1 MRIKPVARFLSGSLL
16 ALSLASSAFAADATF
31 WVRDHVMQR
40 ATELVDAFN
49 ATHENKIKLT
59 SIPADQYLSKI
70 GSAVA
75 AGQAPDLMAIDLIA
89 VPKLTAAMQLTDITA
104 EVKALPYF
112 EALSPSH
119 IRLASLDNKIYGVP
133 FAGEGSFLLW
143 NKGLFKKAGLD
154 PEKGPQSWA
163 EIKQSAKAVRALG
176 GDTYG
181 IWVAGNCAGC
191 NAFTFL
197 PYIWANGGDV
207 LTADG
212 TKPTFNTKGVREA
225 FAFYNDLWKSGLM
238 PPNAKSSDQFV
249 EGFANG
255 KTGMAMLGAFSIEL
269 IKSKYPDIDFGVTPI
284 PGQTAGSWSSFA
296 GGDTLAIPKGSARK
310 AEAMAFVAW
319 LTSKETQLAH
329 YAKSGAVPVRTD
341 LADNEY
347 SAKEPRLIVATKAMA
362 GGRTPYVVPY
372 MEIFNSANGPFLRA
386 VQKGVFEGKIDEAL
400 KEADSRITRILA
412 DE

>member
-1 MRIKPVARFLSGSLL
+1 MSIKSIIRLIGGGIAAVA
-16 ALSLASSAFAADATF
+16 LASPSYSADASF
-31 WVRDHVMQR
+31 WVRDHVAMR

-49 ATHENKIKLT
+49 ATHTNKIKLT

-75 AGQAPDLMAIDLIA
+75 AGKAPDLMAIDLIA
-89 VPKLTAAMQLTDITA
+89 MPKLTANDQLTDLTA

-112 EALSPSH
+112 ALLSPSH
-119 IRLASLDNKIYGVP
+119 IRLATYENKIYGVP
-133 FAGEGSFLLW
+133 FAGEGSVLLW
-143 NKGLFKKAGLD
+143 NKSLFKKAGLD
-154 PEKGPQSWA
+154 PEKGPQTWA
-163 EIKQSAKAVRALG
+163 EIRKDAAAVRALG
-176 GDTYG
+176 GDLYG

-207 LTADG
+207 LSADG
-212 TKPTFNTKGVREA
+212 KKASFNTEPVREA

-238 PPNAKSSDQFV
+238 PPNAKTSDQFV

-255 KTGMAMLGAFSIEL
+255 KTGMAMLGAFAIEL
-269 IKSKYPDIDFGVTPI
+269 LKSKYPDIDFGVTSI
-284 PGQTAGSWSSFA
+284 PGQKAGSWSSFA
-296 GGDTLAIPKGSARK
+296 GGDTLAVPKGSARK
-310 AEAMAFVAW
+310 AEALEFILW

-329 YAKSGAVPVRTD
+329 YAKSNAVPLRTD
-341 LADNEY
+341 LADNEF
-347 SAKEPRLIVATKAMA
+347 SAKEPRLIVATKSMA

-372 MEIFNSANGPFLRA
+372 NDIFNSANGPFLGA
-386 VQKGVFEGKIDEAL
+386 IQKGVFEGKIDEAL
-400 KEADSRITRILA
+400 KEADRRVTKILA